1 MTSDELRLSD
11 SAIGSIPNLREELLG
26 WLLGQGPVVVDRSAV
41 QRPNTAMLQ
50 LLAAFAKDLKA
61 QSRALE
67 WRGANEAFD
76 RAALCLGLTVGL
88 GLPAG
93 G

>member
-1 MTSDELRLSD
+1 MSVDELRLSD
-11 SAIGSIPNLREELLG
+11 CAIGNIPNLREELLG
-26 WLLGQGPVVVDRSAV
+26 WLLGQGTVAVDRSAV

-50 LLAAFAKDLKA
+50 LLAAFVGDLKA
-61 QSRALE
+61 QSRAVD
-67 WRGANEAFD
+67 WRGSNEAFD
-76 RAALCLGLTVGL
+76 RAARCLGLSSAL

>member
-1 MTSDELRLSD
+1 MSGEELRLSD
-11 SAIGSIPNLREELLG
+11 CAIGNVPNLREELLG
-26 WLLGQGPVVVDRSAV
+26 WLLGQGAVTVDRTAV

-50 LLAAFAKDLKA
+50 LLTAFVIDLKA
-61 QSRALE
+61 QSRAVE
-67 WRGANEAFD
+67 WRGSNEAFD
-76 RAALCLGLTVGL
+76 RAAQCLGLASAL